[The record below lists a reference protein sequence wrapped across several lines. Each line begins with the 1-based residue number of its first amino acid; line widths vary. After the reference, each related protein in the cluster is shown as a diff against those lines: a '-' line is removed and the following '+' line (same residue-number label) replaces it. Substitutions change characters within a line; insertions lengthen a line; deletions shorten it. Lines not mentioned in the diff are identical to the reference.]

1 MARYNLTDDTPVLI
15 QASGGDDLL
24 SPQVLGPSDVL
35 FLRTQSATPPTNW
48 DGAYRATSPE
58 VGRHQDPFPLFGLSG
73 FNLWAIATGG
83 RSTVV
88 DGDA

>member
-1 MARYNLTDDTPVLI
+1 MARHNLTDDTPTLI
-15 QASGGDDLL
+15 QGSGGNDQL

-35 FLRTQSATPPTNW
+35 FLRTQSAVPPTNW

-58 VGRHQDPFPLFGLSG
+58 TGRNRDPFPLFGLAG
-73 FNLWAIATGG
+73 FNLWAIATSG